1 MKANINVPTELNE
14 ITLKQYQKFLKV
26 QDSKQNNNFI
36 QTKMIEIFCNVKM
49 QDALNIK
56 LSDADRIAGL
66 ISNMFD
72 QKPDLV
78 KSFWLNN
85 VEYGFVPDLDEIT
98 LGEYID
104 LDTYMGEW
112 ENIQIAM
119 NVLYRPISKKI
130 GDKYLIN
137 EYTLDA
143 KEKLEEIPMDIVL
156 GSIFFLYNLG
166 IDLSKTMVN
175 YLEAPQMD
183 NLMQQQIFQES
194 MDSIKASSL
203 HSLKTILEDLKISLN

>member
-26 QDSKQNNNFI
+26 QDSKQNNTFL

-56 LSDADRIAGL
+56 LSDADRIASL
-66 ISNMFD
+66 ISKMFE

-119 NVLYRPISKKI
+119 NVLYRPIKQKL
-130 GDKYLIN
+130 GEKYLIEEYDPDTKDKLINMPMDAVFGSIIFFYRLGIELSQTMMNYLEN
-137 EYTLDA
+137 EEGNLQVQGLDFLKNGDGIQA
-143 KEKLEEIPMDIVL
+143 FTDSLEEIL
-156 GSIFFLYNLG
+156 
-166 IDLSKTMVN
+166 
-175 YLEAPQMD
+175 Q
-183 NLMQQQIFQES
+183 
-194 MDSIKASSL
+194 
-203 HSLKTILEDLKISLN
+203 DLKILPN

>member
-26 QDSKQNNNFI
+26 QDSKQNNTFL

-56 LSDADRIAGL
+56 LSDADRISSL
-66 ISNMFD
+66 ISEMFE

-119 NVLYRPISKKI
+119 NVLYRPIKQKL
-130 GDKYLIN
+130 GEKYLIEEYDPDTKDKLINMPMDAVFGSIIFFYRLGIELSQTMMNYLEN
-137 EYTLDA
+137 EEGNLQVQGLDFLKNGDGIQA
-143 KEKLEEIPMDIVL
+143 FTDSLEEIL
-156 GSIFFLYNLG
+156 
-166 IDLSKTMVN
+166 
-175 YLEAPQMD
+175 Q
-183 NLMQQQIFQES
+183 
-194 MDSIKASSL
+194 
-203 HSLKTILEDLKISLN
+203 DLKISPN

>member
-26 QDSKQNNNFI
+26 QDSKQNNTFL

-56 LSDADRIAGL
+56 LSDADRIASL
-66 ISNMFD
+66 ISKMFE

-119 NVLYRPISKKI
+119 NVLYRPIKQKL
-130 GDKYLIN
+130 GEKYLIE
-137 EYTLDA
+137 EYDPDTKD
-143 KEKLEEIPMDIVL
+143 KLINMPMDAVF
-156 GSIFFLYNLG
+156 GSIIFFYRLG
-166 IDLSKTMVN
+166 IELSKTMMN
-175 YLEAPQMD
+175 YLENEEG
-183 NLMQQQIFQES
+183 NLQVQGLDFLKNGDGIQAFT
-194 MDSIKASSL
+194 DSL
-203 HSLKTILEDLKISLN
+203 EEILQDLKILPN

>member
-26 QDSKQNNNFI
+26 QDSKQNNTFL

-56 LSDADRIAGL
+56 LSDADRIASL
-66 ISNMFD
+66 ISKMFE

-119 NVLYRPISKKI
+119 NVLYRPIKQKL
-130 GDKYLIN
+130 GQKYLIE
-137 EYTLDA
+137 EYDPDTKD
-143 KEKLEEIPMDIVL
+143 KLINMPMDAVF
-156 GSIFFLYNLG
+156 GSIIFFYRLG
-166 IDLSKTMVN
+166 IELSKTMMN
-175 YLEAPQMD
+175 YLENKGE
-183 NLMQQQIFQES
+183 NLQVQGLDFLKNGDGIQAFT
-194 MDSIKASSL
+194 DSL
-203 HSLKTILEDLKISLN
+203 GEILQDLKISPN

>member
-26 QDSKQNNNFI
+26 QDSKQNNTFL

-56 LSDADRIAGL
+56 LSDADRISSL
-66 ISNMFD
+66 ISKMFE

-104 LDTYMGEW
+104 LDTYMSEW

-119 NVLYRPISKKI
+119 NVLYRPIKQKL
-130 GDKYLIN
+130 GEKYLIE
-137 EYTLDA
+137 EYDPDTKD
-143 KEKLEEIPMDIVL
+143 KLINMPMDAVF
-156 GSIFFLYNLG
+156 GSIIFFYRLG
-166 IDLSKTMVN
+166 IELSKTMMN
-175 YLEAPQMD
+175 YLENEEG
-183 NLMQQQIFQES
+183 NLQVQGLDFLKNGDGIQAFT
-194 MDSIKASSL
+194 DSL
-203 HSLKTILEDLKISLN
+203 EEILQDLKISPN

>member
-26 QDSKQNNNFI
+26 QDSKQNNTFL

-56 LSDADRIAGL
+56 LSDADRISSL
-66 ISNMFD
+66 ISKMFE

-119 NVLYRPISKKI
+119 NVLYRPIKQKL
-130 GDKYLIN
+130 GQKYLIE
-137 EYTLDA
+137 EYDPDTKD
-143 KEKLEEIPMDIVL
+143 KLINMPMDAVF
-156 GSIFFLYNLG
+156 GSIIFFYRLG
-166 IDLSKTMVN
+166 IELSKTMMN
-175 YLEAPQMD
+175 YLENKGG
-183 NLMQQQIFQES
+183 NLQVQGLGFLKNGDGIQAFT
-194 MDSIKASSL
+194 DSL
-203 HSLKTILEDLKISLN
+203 EEILQDLKISPN

>member
-26 QDSKQNNNFI
+26 QDSKQNNTFL

-56 LSDADRIAGL
+56 LSDADRISSL
-66 ISNMFD
+66 ISKMFE

-119 NVLYRPISKKI
+119 NVLYRPIKQKL
-130 GDKYLIN
+130 GQKYLIEEYDPDTKDKLINMPMDAVFGSIIFFYRLGIELSQTMMNYLEN
-137 EYTLDA
+137 EEGNLQVQGLDFLKNGDGIQA
-143 KEKLEEIPMDIVL
+143 FTDSLEEIL
-156 GSIFFLYNLG
+156 
-166 IDLSKTMVN
+166 
-175 YLEAPQMD
+175 Q
-183 NLMQQQIFQES
+183 
-194 MDSIKASSL
+194 
-203 HSLKTILEDLKISLN
+203 DLKILPN

>member
-119 NVLYRPISKKI
+119 NVLYRPIKQKL
-130 GDKYLIN
+130 GEKYLIE
-137 EYTLDA
+137 EYDPDKKDRL
-143 KEKLEEIPMDIVL
+143 INMPMDAVF
-156 GSIFFLYNLG
+156 GSIIFFYRLG
-166 IDLSKTMVN
+166 IELSKTMMN
-175 YLEAPQMD
+175 YLENEEG
-183 NLMQQQIFQES
+183 NLQVHELDLLKNGDGIQAFT
-194 MDSIKASSL
+194 DSL
-203 HSLKTILEDLKISLN
+203 EEILQDLKILPN

>member
-26 QDSKQNNNFI
+26 QDSKQNNTFL

-56 LSDADRIAGL
+56 LSDADRISSL
-66 ISNMFD
+66 ISKMFE

-119 NVLYRPISKKI
+119 NVLYRPIKQKL
-130 GDKYLIN
+130 GQKYLIEEYDPDTKDKLINMPMDAVFGSIIFFYRLGIELSQTMMNYLEN
-137 EYTLDA
+137 EEGNLQVQGLDFLKNGDGIQA
-143 KEKLEEIPMDIVL
+143 FTDSLEEIL
-156 GSIFFLYNLG
+156 
-166 IDLSKTMVN
+166 
-175 YLEAPQMD
+175 Q
-183 NLMQQQIFQES
+183 
-194 MDSIKASSL
+194 
-203 HSLKTILEDLKISLN
+203 DLKISPN

>member
-26 QDSKQNNNFI
+26 QDSKQNNTFL
-36 QTKMIEIFCNVKM
+36 QTKMIEIFCNVKT

-56 LSDADRIAGL
+56 LSDADRIASL
-66 ISNMFD
+66 ISKMFE

-119 NVLYRPISKKI
+119 NVLYRPIKQKL
-130 GDKYLIN
+130 GQKYLIE
-137 EYTLDA
+137 EYDPDTKD
-143 KEKLEEIPMDIVL
+143 KLINMPMDAVF
-156 GSIFFLYNLG
+156 GSIIFFYRLG
-166 IDLSKTMVN
+166 IELSKTMMN
-175 YLEAPQMD
+175 YLENEGE
-183 NLMQQQIFQES
+183 NLQVQGLDFLKNGDGIQAFT
-194 MDSIKASSL
+194 DSL
-203 HSLKTILEDLKISLN
+203 EEILQDLKILPN

>member
-26 QDSKQNNNFI
+26 QDSKQNNTFL
-36 QTKMIEIFCNVKM
+36 QTKMIEIFCNVKT

-56 LSDADRIAGL
+56 LSDADRIASL
-66 ISNMFD
+66 ISKMFE

-119 NVLYRPISKKI
+119 NVLYRPIKQKL
-130 GDKYLIN
+130 GQKYLIEEYDPDTKDKLINMPMDAVFGSIIFFYRLGIELSQTMMNYLEN
-137 EYTLDA
+137 EGENLQVQGLDFLKNGDGIQA
-143 KEKLEEIPMDIVL
+143 FTDSLEEIL
-156 GSIFFLYNLG
+156 
-166 IDLSKTMVN
+166 
-175 YLEAPQMD
+175 Q
-183 NLMQQQIFQES
+183 
-194 MDSIKASSL
+194 
-203 HSLKTILEDLKISLN
+203 DLKISPN

>member
-26 QDSKQNNNFI
+26 QDSKQNNTFL

-56 LSDADRIAGL
+56 LSDADRIASL
-66 ISNMFD
+66 ISKMFE

-104 LDTYMGEW
+104 LDTYMSEW

-119 NVLYRPISKKI
+119 NVLYRPIKQKL
-130 GDKYLIN
+130 GEKYLIE
-137 EYTLDA
+137 EYDPDTKD
-143 KEKLEEIPMDIVL
+143 KLINMPMDAVF
-156 GSIFFLYNLG
+156 GSIIFFYRLG
-166 IDLSKTMVN
+166 IELSKTMMN
-175 YLEAPQMD
+175 YLENEEG
-183 NLMQQQIFQES
+183 NLQVQGLDFLKNGDGIQAFT
-194 MDSIKASSL
+194 DSL
-203 HSLKTILEDLKISLN
+203 EEILQDLKILPN

>member
-26 QDSKQNNNFI
+26 QDSKQNNTFL

-56 LSDADRIAGL
+56 LSDADRISSL
-66 ISNMFD
+66 ISEMFE

-119 NVLYRPISKKI
+119 NVLYRPIKQKL
-130 GDKYLIN
+130 GEKYLIE
-137 EYTLDA
+137 EYDPDTKDRL
-143 KEKLEEIPMDIVL
+143 INMPMDAVF
-156 GSIFFLYNLG
+156 GSIIFFYRLG
-166 IDLSKTMVN
+166 IELSKTMMN
-175 YLEAPQMD
+175 YLENEEG
-183 NLMQQQIFQES
+183 NLQVQGLDFLKNGDGIQAFT
-194 MDSIKASSL
+194 DSL
-203 HSLKTILEDLKISLN
+203 EEILQDLKISPN